1 MRSCVF
7 TARSCVLPSP
17 LPSSITPATR
27 CSRVRADD
35 LASLDP
41 SRTVLTPKPDVEQG
55 VALLDFLCRGAA
67 SPPASVGA
75 SGVLETPMFA
85 EASAY
90 TIAALT
96 AITSY
101 TVAQLFSGGV
111 RHVCADVVGDIV
123 FPFLEYGFCL
133 GSGGCLCSTATRW
146 RVCGCFAA
154 PTH

>member
-1 MRSCVF
+1 M
-7 TARSCVLPSP
+7 
-17 LPSSITPATR
+17 TPATR
-27 CSRVRADD
+27 CSRARADD
-35 LASLDP
+35 LAPLDP

-111 RHVCADVVGDIV
+111 RHVCAEVVGDIV
-123 FPFLEYGFCL
+123 FFFPRPWYLVGMCL
-133 GSGGCLCSTATRW
+133 SWTTIRGWCAVLSPLLLSCDTNQFR
-146 RVCGCFAA
+146 RV
-154 PTH
+154 

>member
-1 MRSCVF
+1 M
-7 TARSCVLPSP
+7 
-17 LPSSITPATR
+17 
-27 CSRVRADD
+27 RADD
-35 LASLDP
+35 LAPLDP

-67 SPPASVGA
+67 SPPASAGA

-101 TVAQLFSGGV
+101 TVAQLFSGV
-111 RHVCADVVGDIV
+111 VLHACAEVVGDIV
-123 FPFLEYGFCL
+123 FSFLDL
-133 GSGGCLCSTATRW
+133 GTLWACACHGRPSSGGVRSCRRSYSLATQIISGVCR
-146 RVCGCFAA
+146 RVPMG
-154 PTH
+154 